1 MSAKAK
7 MREPKRCLD
16 HRVFNFKRG
25 CFCYESNGVEQT
37 RTGTSKVENST
48 QVLSCQL
55 RFVHTRLYIYIKT
68 RKLSA
73 APPMTPIFAKRNF
86 LHQNEGNQSNNN
98 PVLRSFYTCVFAL
111 HFRTLYAYPKM
122 LWSSKSESNAISGFK
137 ARSPDC
143 EKHCKTHL
151 KISCVNKPLS
161 DHNREY
167 QQKGMAPVQLNPSLR
182 LLSRH

>member
-7 MREPKRCLD
+7 MREPKSCLD

-55 RFVHTRLYIYIKT
+55 RFVHTRQKYIYIKT

-98 PVLRSFYTCVFAL
+98 PVLRSIYTCVFAL
-111 HFRTLYAYPKM
+111 HFRTRYAYPK
-122 LWSSKSESNAISGFK
+122 NALEFK
-137 ARSPDC
+137 IGVQCDFRFQFWRGATVGRIA
-143 EKHCKTHL
+143 KHRAAL
-151 KISCVNKPLS
+151 
-161 DHNREY
+161 
-167 QQKGMAPVQLNPSLR
+167 
-182 LLSRH
+182 